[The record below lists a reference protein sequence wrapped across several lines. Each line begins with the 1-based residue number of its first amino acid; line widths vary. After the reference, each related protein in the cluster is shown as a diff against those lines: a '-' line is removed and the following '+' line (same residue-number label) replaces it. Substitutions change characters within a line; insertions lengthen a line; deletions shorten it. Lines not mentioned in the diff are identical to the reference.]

1 MCPLAHSSFEIFLDP
16 RVCRVV
22 AYYNAGSAAVILVL
36 IGIALVTFFWCRV
49 RRRRLQGL
57 SLSVN
62 EEENIPLTQSGPSR
76 DEGGGV
82 DEENAFRARTGKGKG
97 RETEEA
103 QPIFDVGDSDEDDP
117 KSAR

>member
-1 MCPLAHSSFEIFLDP
+1 M
-16 RVCRVV
+16 
-22 AYYNAGSAAVILVL
+22 
-36 IGIALVTFFWCRV
+36 TFFWCRV

-82 DEENAFRARTGKGKG
+82 DEENAFRARAGKGKG

-117 KSAR
+117 KNAR